1 MANRIEAELCDIAP
15 RNSKQWFCGKRE
27 YQKSM
32 SSSTRA
38 LVHSVPT
45 HAPHPILIESVSPSV
60 DHGRYAIKREV
71 GDTVHVTADVFR
83 EGHDLIKVRLQYR
96 KWFEHSW
103 HASPMTHQG
112 NDLWTG
118 QFVVDANCRY
128 CYRVSAWPDRFGSWR
143 DEVRKKFDAGV
154 DVTSELLEGIAL
166 LREIGAVDYL
176 DEFAAVASDTQSM
189 TAASDKVARMLDGSL
204 AALVDQALE
213 VDKIQATSREYEVV
227 VDTLRARFAAWYEI
241 FPRSAGSQPGVTGTF
256 NDVIERLDMIAG
268 MGFDVLYFPPIHP
281 IGEINRKGKNN
292 AVTSHSGDP
301 GSPYAIGS
309 AIGGHDAI
317 EPSLG
322 SLEDFHRLVEAA
334 HALGLEIAL
343 DFAIQAAPDHPWAT
357 QHPSWFHVRPD
368 GTIKYAENPPKKY
381 EDIYPVNFAG
391 DEWQDLWIELRRT
404 FLYWIDQGV
413 TIFRVDNPHT
423 KPFQFWEWVIREIQD
438 VHPEAIFLAEAFT
451 RPKVMQALAK
461 GGFTQSYS
469 YFTWRNDKQG
479 LTEYFQELTNPP
491 VSEYMRANLF
501 PTTPDILPV
510 YLQQSGPAG
519 FKIRLTLAAT
529 LSSVYGMYSGY
540 ELCENAGIPGK
551 EEFINSEKY
560 ELKVWDWDRPG
571 NIRPFV
577 TRVNAIRRAHPAL
590 QEYDN
595 LEFHWSASDH
605 ILCYSKGG
613 QDTTETVLVVIN
625 LDPFS
630 THDSMIY
637 VPLERLGMPHER
649 SFMAHDL
656 LTGDRFEWQGVDHYV
671 RLDPAVQPVH
681 IFSFEA

>member
-1 MANRIEAELCDIAP
+1 MP
-15 RNSKQWFCGKRE
+15 
-27 YQKSM
+27 
-32 SSSTRA
+32 STSRA
-38 LVHSVPT
+38 STHSVPSVS
-45 HAPHPILIESVSPSV
+45 PHPILIESVLPTV
-60 DHGRYAIKREV
+60 DHGRYAVKREV
-71 GDTVHVTADVFR
+71 GDTIDVSADVYR

-96 KWFEHSW
+96 KWFETSW
-103 HASPMTHQG
+103 QSSPMTHQG
-112 NDLWTG
+112 NDFWTG
-118 QFVVDANCRY
+118 QFVVEDNCRY
-128 CYRVSAWPDRFGSWR
+128 LYRVAAWPDRFGSWR
-143 DEVRKKFDAGV
+143 DEVRKKVEAGV
-154 DVTSELLEGIAL
+154 DVASEILEGIAL
-166 LREIGAVDYL
+166 LLPLATKDQRGDAIASVIAVI
-176 DEFAAVASDTQSM
+176 EAAVSASDQ
-189 TAASDKVARMLDGSL
+189 VALLLDDAL
-204 AALVDQALE
+204 ADLVEDALDLE
-213 VDKIQATSREYEVV
+213 TLQTTSQEFEVV
-227 VDTLRARFAAWYEI
+227 ADTVRARFAAWYEI
-241 FPRSAGSQPGVTGTF
+241 FPRSAGSHPGVTGTF
-256 NDVIERLDMIAG
+256 DDVIDRLDMIAG

-281 IGEINRKGKNN
+281 IGEVNRKGKNN
-292 AVTSHSGDP
+292 AVTSHPGDP

-322 SLEDFHRLVEAA
+322 SLEDFHRLVEEAKA
-334 HALGLEIAL
+334 RGMEIAL
-343 DFAIQAAPDHPWAT
+343 DFAIQAAPDHPWAKD
-357 QHPSWFHVRPD
+357 HPSWFHIRPD

-381 EDIYPVNFAG
+381 EDIYPVNFSG
-391 DEWQDLWIELRRT
+391 DDWQGLWIELRRV

-438 VHPEAIFLAEAFT
+438 IHPEVIFLAEAFT
-451 RPKVMQALAK
+451 RPKIMQALAK

-479 LTEYFQELTNPP
+479 LSEYFQELTNPP

-577 TRVNAIRRAHPAL
+577 TRLNTIRREHPSLHEYGNL
-590 QEYDN
+590 Q
-595 LEFHWSASDH
+595 FHWSASDH
-605 ILCYSKGG
+605 ILCYSKTLPGSA
-613 QDTTETVLVVIN
+613 DAVLIVVN
-625 LDPFS
+625 LDPF
-630 THDSMIY
+630 TAHDSMIY
-637 VPLERLGMPHER
+637 VPLGRLGMPHDR
-649 SFMAHDL
+649 SFFAHDL
-656 LTGDRFEWQGVDHYV
+656 LSGERYEWSGVDHYV
-671 RLDPAVQPVH
+671 RLDPAIQPVH
-681 IFSFEA
+681 VFSFEAP